1 MRKQV
6 AVHVWMRENKVTESE
21 DVDEHEKSTEQ
32 AHSADEIGVGGTT
45 AGWSTRRSWGQR
57 SRREG
62 LCVHPCAVPPRE
74 RGQIRACP
82 RVRNL
87 RGKTRD
93 AIPLWCESVNSQF
106 HATHIHAM
114 HTRLHR
120 V

>member
-21 DVDEHEKSTEQ
+21 DVDEHEQASEQ

-62 LCVHPCAVPPRE
+62 LCVHPCAVPRE
-74 RGQIRACP
+74 RRCRERA
-82 RVRNL
+82 RVRKL
-87 RGKTRD
+87 RGETRD
-93 AIPLWCESVNSQF
+93 SIL
-106 HATHIHAM
+106 
-114 HTRLHR
+114 
-120 V
+120 

>member
-21 DVDEHEKSTEQ
+21 DVDEHEEATEQ

-62 LCVHPCAVPPRE
+62 LCVHPCAVPRE
-74 RGQIRACP
+74 QQAIRARAARARASCG
-82 RVRNL
+82 
-87 RGKTRD
+87 GKTRD
-93 AIPLWCESVNSQF
+93 SNW
-106 HATHIHAM
+106 M
-114 HTRLHR
+114 HLPSNFCC
-120 V
+120 VV

>member
-21 DVDEHEKSTEQ
+21 DVDEHEEATEQ

-62 LCVHPCAVPPRE
+62 LCVHPCAVPRE
-74 RGQIRACP
+74 RGNPWDARA
-82 RVRNL
+82 RKL

-93 AIPLWCESVNSQF
+93 SACPLS
-106 HATHIHAM
+106 
-114 HTRLHR
+114 
-120 V
+120 

>member
-1 MRKQV
+1 MRKEV

-74 RGQIRACP
+74 RGNPCVPASAQLAGENAGRY
-82 RVRNL
+82 L
-87 RGKTRD
+87 R
-93 AIPLWCESVNSQF
+93 LNSQF

>member
-21 DVDEHEKSTEQ
+21 DVDEHEQASEQ

-62 LCVHPCAVPPRE
+62 LCVHPCAVPRE
-74 RGQIRACP
+74 RRCRERA
-82 RVRNL
+82 RVRKL

-93 AIPLWCESVNSQF
+93 SIL
-106 HATHIHAM
+106 
-114 HTRLHR
+114 
-120 V
+120 

>member
-21 DVDEHEKSTEQ
+21 DVDEHEEATEQ

-62 LCVHPCAVPPRE
+62 LRVHPCAVPRE
-74 RGQIRACP
+74 QRAIRA
-82 RVRNL
+82 RAARARAKL
-87 RGKTRD
+87 RG
-93 AIPLWCESVNSQF
+93 
-106 HATHIHAM
+106 
-114 HTRLHR
+114 
-120 V
+120 

>member
-21 DVDEHEKSTEQ
+21 DVDEHEQASEQ

-74 RGQIRACP
+74 RAAMVRA
-82 RVRNL
+82 R
-87 RGKTRD
+87 
-93 AIPLWCESVNSQF
+93 E
-106 HATHIHAM
+106 
-114 HTRLHR
+114 
-120 V
+120 